1 MSLQIKILAPDRIFY
16 TAIAEEIILPTTT
29 GQMGILTNHTPV
41 ITGLDIGVLLVRGAT
56 SSPGSKT
63 NVTGSNGSASRS
75 EEWVSMALMG
85 GFALIKENTVTIL
98 VNDAEFASSIDPIK
112 AEQNFLEAQTAFE
125 KAEGRKEKIETSL
138 AFKRAR
144 AKYQLVKK

>member
-56 SSPGSKT
+56 SSPETRKNQSGG
-63 NVTGSNGSASRS
+63 VAGTGSN
-75 EEWVSMALMG
+75 EWVSMALMG

-98 VNDAEFASSIDPIK
+98 VNDAEFASNIDPIK